1 MSDVTLSQSHTGSG
15 DNVGRDVIK
24 ITNFETYVTFIS
36 KSVPEDLQTPVKDIL
51 KRITNREFSKARENI
66 DLISGFDNKNSE
78 VKELLQL
85 LKIKCDISE
94 HQKEDIDL
102 GEMQE
107 IFGSSKNEMIKD
119 LALSLIFK
127 GEIVKHGIDIA
138 LKRYKATGSI
148 GPYSRSAAFQLFED
162 KVFLLGVYES
172 KLFTLIE
179 EELIGLINGL
189 FREECYQEA
198 FLAAEHLCRM
208 HDNDNSKIVLLF
220 SRAYKLNS
228 SIIKKDY
235 WLLEQNEKDD
245 VIQLINEVVNIF
257 VGSNDADVRLFNIII
272 PSLFYVKSRNKQLED
287 ICLKNIE
294 KVDDFNK
301 FFADELRLRNCKE
314 SLDDDHPVKIIE
326 KAEENPSYNNSLIKS
341 LIAKNKVDYNE
352 IRMARKLMSYAEFES
367 WIKEGVRID
376 GEFTSLGEKLNEIFI
391 SIAIKDS
398 DSIKE
403 NLLEVYKDES
413 DSLSDVSSEFI
424 DMLVRSMQDIDLL
437 HESCDLLLAYL
448 DGLTNLWCSPIVEST
463 LYSLYKA
470 ARYKDLLDLSLR
482 VNDKDRT
489 SDFDNLVI
497 YTHLFHGSPEEAFEL
512 IKNYRHENN
521 LEFLRL
527 KLSAFIKLNKQ
538 ECIDEEVKQFDY
550 SLFESPL
557 PVMKNIVA
565 LLIHCNQMEVVE
577 KIILNWFIASPQDNY
592 LYISDA
598 CLTLVINDKKVDFN
612 PSYNINGISHAVTY
626 KDGDRWLTKLI
637 SSEKSFKNLYILNP
651 DSILSANLMNAK
663 EGDEFVVGMKKI
675 IVEEVLPPYVA
686 IHRLSISFR
695 EQFNDGSDIFHSFSA
710 SNNPEELMMQIK
722 QCLSLGRSNEQDLQ
736 SIVSNDVAPLSFR
749 MNLINKS
756 DPVKAAF
763 NLLFDKNAHM
773 KGFIDF
779 GDESTDE
786 LCTDLITVMYICLTS
801 LSKHFIKKGTK
812 LFAIN
817 EDIEILTQWLEK
829 IDTDNFLSM
838 GESDSGDVFIN
849 TAEHIKKKL
858 ALFLK
863 NLREILPVLSPLRIV
878 PDNYNKEVNSL
889 AENFGSNFS
898 KQIYAF
904 KNNGYP
910 FFSIDSQ
917 VCLLIKS
924 LLPINISN
932 VSKILHEAREEVS
945 FDERL
950 EGLLIHIHG
959 TIPYPLMVEDFFN
972 LSLSNKDNDSF
983 HISCLINKYAGNFN
997 NNIKIAY
1004 FMSLIIAHCHDKAI
1018 NGWHNKDLIYVNQPF
1033 GPRIDR
1039 VFNSACIAICS
1050 NKNDEDRESNLAKF
1064 FSVLLSYGLHNE
1076 SFARLMSQLAY
1087 QYSVG
1092 NFLDLS
1098 KIRSIVMDVFSGKTK
1113 V

>member
-1 MSDVTLSQSHTGSG
+1 MSDVTLSQLHTGSG
-15 DNVGRDVIK
+15 DNVARDK

-36 KSVPEDLQTPVKDIL
+36 KSVPENLQTPVKEIL
-51 KRITNREFSKARENI
+51 KKITNREFSKARENI
-66 DLISGFDNKNSE
+66 DLISGVDNNNFE

-85 LKIKCDISE
+85 LKTKCDISE
-94 HQKEDIDL
+94 NQKENINL
-102 GEMQE
+102 GEMQD
-107 IFGSSKNEMIKD
+107 IFVSSKNEMIKD
-119 LALSLIFK
+119 LALSLIYK
-127 GEIVKHGIDIA
+127 GEVVKHGIDIA
-138 LKRYKATGSI
+138 LKRYEATNSL
-148 GPYSRSAAFQLFED
+148 GPYSRSVAFQLFED

-172 KLFTLIE
+172 KLFNLTE
-179 EELIGLINGL
+179 EELIGLINGF

-198 FLAAEHLCRM
+198 FLAAEYLCRM
-208 HDNDNSKIVLLF
+208 HENDNSKIVLLF
-220 SRAYKLNS
+220 SRAYKLNAS
-228 SIIKKDY
+228 VIKKDY

-245 VIQLINEVVNIF
+245 VILLIKEVVNIF
-257 VGSNDADVRLFNIII
+257 SGNKDVDVRLFNLVI
-272 PSLFYVKSRNKQLED
+272 PSLIYVKSNNKELEG

-301 FFADELRLRNCKE
+301 FFADELRLRNMKE
-314 SLDDDHPVKIIE
+314 DLADDHPVKIIE
-326 KAEENPSYNNSLIKS
+326 KAEGNSCYKSSLIRN
-341 LIAKNKVDYNE
+341 LIGKNKVDYNE
-352 IRMARKLMSYAEFES
+352 IRIARKLMSFAEFES
-367 WIKEGVRID
+367 WIKDGIKID
-376 GEFTSLGEKLNEIFI
+376 GEFTNVVEKLNEIFV
-391 SIAIKDS
+391 SIEIKES

-403 NLLEVYKDES
+403 NLLIVYKDES
-413 DSLSDVSSEFI
+413 DALSDVSSEFI
-424 DMLVRSMQDIDLL
+424 DMLARSLQGIDLL
-437 HESCDLLLAYL
+437 HESCDLLLAYMK
-448 DGLTNLWCSPIVEST
+448 GLTNLWCSPIVELT

-470 ARYKDLLDLSLR
+470 ARYKDLIDLSLR

-489 SDFDNLVI
+489 IDFDNLVI
-497 YTHLFHGSPEEAFEL
+497 FTHLFHGSPDEAFEL
-512 IKNYRHENN
+512 TKSYRHENN

-538 ECIDEEVKQFDY
+538 ECIDEEIKQFNY
-550 SLFESPL
+550 SLFDQPQ
-557 PVMKNIVA
+557 PIMKNIVA
-565 LLIHCNQMEVVE
+565 LLIHCNQIEVVE

-598 CLTLVINDKKVDFN
+598 CLTLVISDKKVNFN
-612 PSYNINGISHAVTY
+612 PSYNINGISHAITY
-626 KDGDRWLTKLI
+626 KDGEKRLTKLI
-637 SSEKSFKNLYILNP
+637 SSEKIFQNPYILNP
-651 DSILSANLMNAK
+651 DSILATNLMDAK
-663 EGDEFVVGMKKI
+663 EGDEFVIGMKKI
-675 IVEEVLPPYVA
+675 IVEEILPPYVA

-695 EQFNDGSDIFHSFSA
+695 DQFNDGSETFHSFSA

-736 SIVSNDVAPLSFR
+736 SILSNDVAPLSFR
-749 MNLINKS
+749 MGRINKS

-763 NLLFDKNAHM
+763 NLLFNKNAHM

-779 GDESTDE
+779 GDESSDE
-786 LCTDLITVMYICLTS
+786 LCTDLITIIYICLTS

-812 LFAIN
+812 IFAIN

-829 IDTDNFLSM
+829 IDTDNFISM

-849 TAEHIKKKL
+849 TAEHVKKYL
-858 ALFLK
+858 AQFLK
-863 NLREILPVLSPLRIV
+863 NLREILYVLSPLRIV
-878 PDNYNKEVNSL
+878 PDNYSKEVNSL
-889 AENFGSNFS
+889 AENLGSNFP

-904 KNNGYP
+904 KNNGHP

-924 LLPINISN
+924 LLPINLSN

-945 FDERL
+945 FDERF

-959 TIPYPLMVEDFFN
+959 TIPYPLMFEDFFK

-983 HISCLINKYAGNFN
+983 HISCLINRYAGKFN
-997 NNIKIAY
+997 NNIKISY
-1004 FMSLIIAHCHDKAI
+1004 FMSLVIAHCYDKAI
-1018 NGWHNKDLIYVNQPF
+1018 NGWSYKDLIYVNHPF

-1064 FSVLLSYGLHNE
+1064 FSVLLSYNLHNE
-1076 SFARLMSQLAY
+1076 SFAKMMSQLAY

-1092 NFLDLS
+1092 NFLDIS
-1098 KIRSIVMDVFSGKTK
+1098 KIRSVIMDVLSDKTK

>member
-1 MSDVTLSQSHTGSG
+1 MSDVTLSHTGSG
-15 DNVGRDVIK
+15 DNVARDK

-36 KSVPEDLQTPVKDIL
+36 KTVPENLQTPVKEVL
-51 KRITNREFSKARENI
+51 RKITNREFSKARENI
-66 DLISGFDNKNSE
+66 ELISGFDNNNSE

-107 IFGSSKNEMIKD
+107 VFGASKNEMIKD
-119 LALSLIFK
+119 LALSLIYK
-127 GEIVKHGIDIA
+127 GEVVKHGKDLA
-138 LKRYKATGSI
+138 LKRYEATSSL

-162 KVFLLGVYES
+162 KVFLLGVYEN

-198 FLAAEHLCRM
+198 FLAAEYLCRI
-208 HDNDNSKIVLLF
+208 HDNENSKTILLF

-228 SIIKKDY
+228 LLNKDY

-245 VIQLINEVVNIF
+245 VINLINEVVNVF
-257 VGSNDADVRLFNIII
+257 SGNNDVDVRLFNIVI
-272 PSLFYVKSRNKQLED
+272 PSLMYVKSHNKELED

-294 KVDDFNK
+294 RVDDFNK
-301 FFADELRLRNCKE
+301 FFADDLRLRNRKE
-314 SLDDDHPVKIIE
+314 DLADDHPVKKIE
-326 KAEENPSYNNSLIKS
+326 KAEENHSYKNSLINT
-341 LIAKNKVDYNE
+341 LIAKKKVDYNE
-352 IRMARKLMSYAEFES
+352 IRMARKLMSFAEFES

-376 GEFTSLGEKLNEIFI
+376 GEFTTLGEKLNEIFV
-391 SIAIKDS
+391 SIAIKDR

-403 NLLEVYKDES
+403 KLLEVYKDES
-413 DSLSDVSSEFI
+413 DSLSDISSEFI
-424 DMLVRSMQDIDLL
+424 DMLARSMQDIDLI

-448 DGLTNLWCSPIVEST
+448 GDLTNLWCSPIVELT

-497 YTHLFHGSPEEAFEL
+497 HTHLFHGAPDEAFEL
-512 IKNYRHENN
+512 IKNYRYKNN

-527 KLSAFIKLNKQ
+527 KLSAFIKLGKQ
-538 ECIDEEVKQFDY
+538 ECIDEEVQKFDY

-565 LLIHCNQMEVVE
+565 LLIHCNKVDVVE
-577 KIILNWFIASPQDNY
+577 KVILNWFIAAPQDNY

-598 CLTLVINDKKVDFN
+598 CLTLIINDKKLDFN

-626 KDGDRWLTKLI
+626 KDGDKRLTKLI
-637 SSEKSFKNLYILNP
+637 SSEKSFQNPYILNP

-663 EGDEFVVGMKKI
+663 EGDEIVVGMKRI

-695 EQFNDGSDIFHSFSA
+695 DQFNDGSDIFHSFSA
-710 SNNPEELMMQIK
+710 SNNPEELMLQIK
-722 QCLSLGRSNEQDLQ
+722 QCLSLSRSNAQELQ
-736 SIVSNDVAPLSFR
+736 SVVSNDFAPLCLR

-756 DPVKAAF
+756 DPIKAAF
-763 NLLFDKNAHM
+763 NLMFNKTAHM

-786 LCTDLITVMYICLTS
+786 LCTDLITIMYLCLTS

-817 EDIEILTQWLEK
+817 EDIEILTEWLEK
-829 IDTDNFLSM
+829 IDTDNFITM
-838 GESDSGDVFIN
+838 GESDSGGVFIN
-849 TAEHIKKKL
+849 TAEDVKKML

-878 PDNYNKEVNSL
+878 PDNYSQEVNSL
-889 AENFGSNFS
+889 AENLGSNFS

-910 FFSIDSQ
+910 YFSIDSQ

-924 LLPINISN
+924 LLPINLSN

-959 TIPYPLMVEDFFN
+959 AIPYPLMVDDFFN

-997 NNIKIAY
+997 NNIKINY
-1004 FMSLIIAHCHDKAI
+1004 FMALIIAHCHDKAT
-1018 NGWHNKDLIYVNQPF
+1018 NGWHYNDLIYVNRPF

-1039 VFNSACIAICS
+1039 VFNSACIAVCS
-1050 NKNDEDRESNLAKF
+1050 SKNDEDRESKLAKF

-1087 QYSVG
+1087 QYSLG
-1092 NFLDLS
+1092 NFLNIS
-1098 KIRSIVMDVFSGKTK
+1098 KIRSVVMDVFSGKTK